1 MCYND
6 FTLNKYTKKLEMK
19 KFNELSLEAQ
29 ASVSDIIFN
38 FEKLSDIFNFLDIV
52 DIDMTEEEI
61 ELEYQNRL

>member
-1 MCYND
+1 
-6 FTLNKYTKKLEMK
+6 MK

-61 ELEYQNRL
+61 ELEYQNHL

>member
-1 MCYND
+1 
-6 FTLNKYTKKLEMK
+6 MK

-29 ASVSDIIFN
+29 TSVSDIIFN
-38 FEKLSDIFNFLDIV
+38 FVDNDFERLSTILYFL

>member
-1 MCYND
+1 
-6 FTLNKYTKKLEMK
+6 MK

-29 ASVSDIIFN
+29 AQAQASVSDIIFN
-38 FEKLSDIFNFLDIV
+38 FIDNDFEMLSAILKGL

>member
-6 FTLNKYTKKLEMK
+6 FTLNKYTRKLEMK

>member
-1 MCYND
+1 
-6 FTLNKYTKKLEMK
+6 MK

-29 ASVSDIIFN
+29 ASASASASVSVSDIIFN

>member
-1 MCYND
+1 
-6 FTLNKYTKKLEMK
+6 MK

-38 FEKLSDIFNFLDIV
+38 FIDNDFEMLSAILKGL